1 MTEQRPD
8 PDALLAKVQR
18 DEAKQRCG
26 KLKIFFGA
34 AAGVGKTYAM
44 LSAAREKRAEGCD
57 VAVGV
62 VETHG
67 RTDTVAMLEG
77 LAVIPPRIVEYRG
90 TRISEFDL
98 DGALKRRPTLILVDE
113 LAHTNAEGSRHP
125 KRWNDVEELL
135 DSGIDV
141 YTTLSVQHL
150 ESLNDIVGG
159 ITRIRVWETI
169 PDTIFERAD
178 EVELVD
184 LPPDDLLERLR
195 EGKVYLP
202 QQAERAIR
210 NFFRKGNLIA
220 LRELALRRTAERVDA
235 QMRDY
240 REDQSIREVWRA
252 GERVLVCIGPNPLAS
267 RLIRAGKRL
276 ATSLHADWIVAYV
289 ETPQLQRL
297 PPAARDRVLDYLRL
311 AEELGAETITLSG
324 QAMSGVILECARQ
337 KNVTKIVLGKP
348 TRSGWRRWLLGSVVD
363 EVVREAHDF
372 DVYLLACD
380 KEPASPNLP
389 DVSLLIRS
397 RAYLGLSGRDGEGG
411 KQRYPGYLWSI
422 GVTALITSLSAF
434 ALDHLELVNLVMLYL
449 LGVMFIAMR
458 FGRGP
463 SVLSAVLSVATFDF
477 FFVPPRFS
485 FAVSDVQYLVTFAV
499 MLAVGLIVSTL
510 TVNLRSQAKISH
522 HRERR
527 AGVLYTLT
535 RELGSTQTEDEVA
548 RVAVK
553 HIGEEF
559 EGQGVVLLPDHQ
571 GRIKYP
577 LAQSIQH
584 SFHGSDLGVAQW
596 VFDHG
601 KMAGQG
607 TDTLPGTE
615 GVYFPMQGTSGPVGV
630 LALLPINL
638 RRVFLPEQQRLIDTF
653 ITQIVQAIGRIRL
666 TRDAHA
672 AKVKAE
678 TESLRNS
685 LLSAISHDFRTPL
698 ASIVGASSSLIDGGT
713 RLSEDAKLDLGKT
726 IYEEALRMTKLANNL
741 LDMARLEAG
750 SVRLNRQWCPIEEV
764 VGGVLTRLHER
775 LATHPVGV
783 KLPPGLPL
791 VRVDAVMIEQVLE
804 NLLENAIKYTADGTP
819 IEVGAEADAREVSF
833 WVSDQGDGL
842 PAGKEDMLFEKFY
855 RGTKEGAQSGVGLGL
870 TICRAIVEAHGGTI
884 RAENRAGGGATFRFV
899 IPVTGEPPQML
910 SEEEQ
915 LASVQ

>member
-1 MTEQRPD
+1 MESRPD

-18 DEAKQRCG
+18 EEAKSRRG
-26 KLKIFFGA
+26 RLKIFFGA

-44 LSAAREKRAEGCD
+44 LSEAREKRAEGCD
-57 VAVGV
+57 VVVGV
-62 VETHG
+62 VETHD
-67 RTDTVAMLEG
+67 RAETIAMLGTLEV
-77 LAVIPPRIVEYRG
+77 LPPRVVEYRG
-90 TRISEFDL
+90 AQIREFDL

-141 YTTLSVQHL
+141 YTTLNVQHL
-150 ESLNDIVGG
+150 ESLNDIIGG
-159 ITRIRVWETI
+159 ITQIRVWETI

-184 LPPDDLLERLR
+184 LPPDDLLDRLR

-240 REDQSIREVWRA
+240 REDQAIRDVWRA

-297 PPAARDRVLDYLRL
+297 PPATRDRILDYLRL
-311 AEELGAETITLSG
+311 AEELGAATITLSG
-324 QAMSGVILECARQ
+324 QAMSSAILEYARE

-348 TRSGWRRWLLGSVVD
+348 TRTGWQRWLLGSVVD

-380 KEPASPNLP
+380 KETDAPNLP

-397 RAYLGLSGRDGEGG
+397 RAYLGLKESGEGG
-411 KQRYPGYLWSI
+411 KKRYPGYLWSI
-422 GVTALITSLSAF
+422 GTTALITSLSAF
-434 ALDHLELVNLVMLYL
+434 AFGFLELVNLVMLYL
-449 LGVMFIAMR
+449 LGVMFVAMR
-458 FGRGP
+458 FGGGP
-463 SVLSAVLSVATFDF
+463 SVLAAVLSVAAFDF

-510 TVNLRSQAKISH
+510 TVNLRSQAKVSH

-527 AGVLYTLT
+527 AGVLYTFT
-535 RELGSTQTEDEVA
+535 RELGGTQTEDEVA

-559 EGQGVVLLPDHQ
+559 EGQSVVLLPDGE
-571 GRIKYP
+571 GRIRYP
-577 LAQSIQH
+577 RSQSIQH

-596 VFDHG
+596 VYDRG
-601 KMAGQG
+601 KVAGQG

-615 GVYFPMQGTSGPVGV
+615 GVYFPMPGAGGAIGV

-638 RRVFLPEQQRLIDTF
+638 RRVFLPEQQRLVETF
-653 ITQIVQAIGRIRL
+653 ITQIVQAIERIRL
-666 TRDAHA
+666 TKEAHA

-713 RLSEDAKLDLGKT
+713 HLTDGAKLELGKT

-750 SVRLNRQWCPIEEV
+750 SVKLNLQWCPIEEI
-764 VGGVLTRLHER
+764 VGGVLTRLQAR
-775 LATHPVGV
+775 LATHPVMLA
-783 KLPPGLPL
+783 LPPGLPL
-791 VRVDAVMIEQVLE
+791 VHVDAVMLEQVLE
-804 NLLENAIKYTADGTP
+804 NLLENAIKYTPGGTP
-819 IEVGAEADAREVSF
+819 IEIGAEAGTQEVAF
-833 WVSDQGDGL
+833 WVADRGAGL

-855 RGTKEGAQSGVGLGL
+855 RGAKEGAQSGVGLGL
-870 TICRAIVEAHGGTI
+870 TICRAIVKAHGGTI
-884 RAENRAGGGATFRFV
+884 HAQNRPDGGAIFRFAL
-899 IPVTGEPPQML
+899 PVTGEPPEIA

-915 LASVQ
+915 LAGVR

>member
-1 MTEQRPD
+1 
-8 PDALLAKVQR
+8 
-18 DEAKQRCG
+18 
-26 KLKIFFGA
+26 
-34 AAGVGKTYAM
+34 
-44 LSAAREKRAEGCD
+44 
-57 VAVGV
+57 V

-67 RTDTVAMLEG
+67 RAETIAMLEG
-77 LAVIPPRIVEYRG
+77 LEVLPPQIVEYRG
-90 TRISEFDL
+90 AQIREFDL

-135 DSGIDV
+135 DSGMDV
-141 YTTLSVQHL
+141 YTTLNVQHL
-150 ESLNDIVGG
+150 ESLNDIIGG
-159 ITRIRVWETI
+159 ITQIRVWETI

-202 QQAERAIR
+202 EQAERAIR

-220 LRELALRRTAERVDA
+220 LRELALRRTADRVDA

-240 REDQSIREVWRA
+240 REDQSIRDVWRA

-297 PPAARDRVLDYLRL
+297 PPAKRDLILDYLRL

-324 QAMSGVILECARQ
+324 QAMSSAILEYSRE

-380 KEPASPNLP
+380 REPNAPNLP

-397 RAYLGLSGRDGEGG
+397 RAYLGLKETADGG
-411 KQRYPGYLWSI
+411 KRRYPGYLWSI
-422 GVTALITSLSAF
+422 GATALITSLSAF
-434 ALDHLELVNLVMLYL
+434 AFGYLELVNLVMLYL
-449 LGVMFIAMR
+449 LGVMFIATR

-463 SVLSAVLSVATFDF
+463 SVLSALLSVAAFDF

-510 TVNLRSQAKISH
+510 TVNLRSQAKISS

-527 AGVLYTLT
+527 AGVLYTFT
-535 RELGSTQTEDEVA
+535 RELGSMHTEDEVA

-553 HIGEEF
+553 YIGEEF
-559 EGQGVVLLPDHQ
+559 EGQSVVLLPDYQ
-571 GRIKYP
+571 GRIGYP
-577 LAQSIQH
+577 RSQSIQH
-584 SFHGSDLGVAQW
+584 SFHGSDLAVAQW

-601 KMAGQG
+601 KIAGHG

-615 GVYFPMQGTSGPVGV
+615 GVYFPMPGPAGAIGV
-630 LALLPINL
+630 LVLLPINL
-638 RRVFLPEQQRLIDTF
+638 RRVFLPEQKRLIDTF
-653 ITQIVQAIGRIRL
+653 ITQIVQALGRIRL
-666 TRDAHA
+666 TQDAQA
-672 AKVKAE
+672 ANIKAE

-713 RLSEDAKLDLGKT
+713 HLSEDAKLDLGKT
-726 IYEEALRMTKLANNL
+726 IYEEARRMTKLANNL
-741 LDMARLEAG
+741 LDMARLDAG
-750 SVRLNRQWCPIEEV
+750 SVKLNLQWCPIEEI
-764 VGGVLTRLHER
+764 VGGVLTRLQAR
-775 LATHPVGV
+775 LSAHPVAI
-783 KLPPGLPL
+783 KLPMGLPL
-791 VRVDAVMIEQVLE
+791 VHVDAVMIEQVLE
-804 NLLENAIKYTADGTP
+804 NLLENAIKYTPDGTS
-819 IEVGAEADAREVSF
+819 IEIGAEASAQQVAF
-833 WVSDQGDGL
+833 WVADRGAGL

-855 RGTKEGAQSGVGLGL
+855 RGAKEGAQSGVGLGL

-884 RAENRAGGGATFRFV
+884 RAENRPEGGAVFRFI
-899 IPVTGEPPQML
+899 IPVTAEPPEIA
-910 SEEEQ
+910 SEAEQ
-915 LASVQ
+915 LATAR